1 MTLNNSLA
9 WPSLRFLGTTPIWR
23 GVTVT
28 DGCPQKSCFIFPSVE
43 LLQSSCPAINY
54 ISHTFC
60 TGMGSYGQS
69 CWMELALKWCVY
81 LTNSVFFMCLL
92 FIFWRLRGPR
102 EGSQF
107 TRSPGSSATT
117 WKSTYEPGRQVLFC
131 DVYYCVTSL
140 ALGYWL
146 VTKEN
151 SFLNTRTVVCGL
163 NPLWKWALQAE
174 ETMDRAAFFPETSW
188 LLGAACPSFIADT
201 ALASRRG

>member
-1 MTLNNSLA
+1 
-9 WPSLRFLGTTPIWR
+9 
-23 GVTVT
+23 
-28 DGCPQKSCFIFPSVE
+28 
-43 LLQSSCPAINY
+43 
-54 ISHTFC
+54 
-60 TGMGSYGQS
+60 
-69 CWMELALKWCVY
+69 
-81 LTNSVFFMCLL
+81 MCLL

-107 TRSPGSSATT
+107 TRSLGSSATT

-151 SFLNTRTVVCGL
+151 SFLNTHTVVCGL

-174 ETMDRAAFFPETSW
+174 ELKDRAAFFWEG
-188 LLGAACPSFIADT
+188 L
-201 ALASRRG
+201 LASRICFSFLNSRHSSGQGVGMGEHLHLQAGHCSGQHCQGQSDPGHGMLFFRD